1 MLLPLLLSACGGGAS
16 SFNPSSGATPPSSSS
31 IEDEYVFDDAT
42 RQSLNEVVRK
52 YENQDLGTFDRYSL
66 IYEGEAESRALY
78 SDKNNAY
85 YHETFDMPSLHNLKG
100 GQYFYKQGDYYL
112 AVQDFE
118 QNGTTY
124 KQYRYLSKKEFLSA
138 EQEAAQ
144 NPYSVCPETLKGFI
158 DIKNTAWKDVTF
170 DRLDNDHKGNIHI
183 AIKGKQFNASTGSY
197 YEDGSLSIDVNHYVI
212 NSIKCS
218 HNGNYTFDQNAFE
231 ITYPDLTS
239 FQKLNEPIKE
249 PGEEDPL
256 SEDEFLVDYD
266 NHRTYYQ
273 LLVYSFADSD
283 GDGIGDFKGIADKLD
298 YLKDLGIEGIWLSP
312 ILKASS
318 YHGYDIDDY
327 YEINTSYEVSIDGKD
342 YGINYLL
349 RECHD
354 RGIKV
359 LMDLVLNHTS
369 SSNVWCREH
378 RDWYGSD
385 NRFGFPELNYDKQE
399 VREAAKDVGRYWLNR
414 GFDGFRLDAAMWI
427 YNSGSNRHEKNY
439 AFWKEWCGAMKAT
452 KPDCYLIGEVLDDN
466 HDLAYSYANAG
477 FDSTF
482 DFNALGNVIQ
492 AVNNNNKNYAS
503 NTASDIKKATDINKD
518 YILGRALSN
527 HDIGRFNQAHPDS
540 SDKAYYVEDEAQ
552 IILANA
558 INALTPGNT
567 FIYYGDELGLK
578 GTCEDTRAGWYYDM
592 NYRTPMPW
600 SNGRTNSVK
609 YFANFHGTGKTTS
622 RTFIGQTVEQMMEEE
637 NSIYDCLRKAL
648 KLKNSNE
655 TLQKGTI
662 APIAN
667 LDNGLNG
674 FDVAYNGS
682 SVRVI
687 YNPSSGNAVDYPLDK
702 DPLYNLGATITN
714 GHAQISSYDL
724 IAYAL

>member
-1 MLLPLLLSACGGGAS
+1 MRNRHISILFVSLLLCSCGG
-16 SFNPSSGATPPSSSS
+16 SGNSSSA
-31 IEDEYVFDDAT
+31 DYVFDEAT
-42 RQSLNEVVRK
+42 RKALNEVVRK
-52 YENQDLGTFDRYSL
+52 YENEDLGTFDRFSL
-66 IYEGEAESRALY
+66 VYDGEKESRALY
-78 SDKNNAY
+78 SDKKNYY
-85 YHETFDMPSLHNLKG
+85 YHESFDMPSANNLKG
-100 GQYFYKQGDYYL
+100 DQYYYKKGDYYL
-112 AVQDFE
+112 LVRDCK

-124 KQYRYLSKKEFLSA
+124 KQYKYLSKKEFSVA
-138 EQEAAQ
+138 EKEAAQ
-144 NPYSVCPETLKGFI
+144 NPYLVCPETLKGFI
-158 DIKNTAWKDVTF
+158 DIKNDNWKDVTF
-170 DRLDNDHKGNIHI
+170 QKLENDNKGNIHI
-183 AIKGKQFNASTGSY
+183 SIEGKQYNSSTNSY
-197 YEDGSLSIDVNHYVI
+197 YDDGSLSIDINNYVI

-218 HNGNYTFDQNAFE
+218 HDGNYTFDQNAFD

-239 FQKLNEPIKE
+239 FTKLNEPIKE
-249 PGEEDPL
+249 PVEEDPL

-266 NHRTYYQ
+266 NNRTYYQ

-298 YLKDLGIEGIWLSP
+298 YLKELGIEGIWLSP

-318 YHGYDIDDY
+318 YHSYDIDDY
-327 YEINTSYEVSIDGKD
+327 YEINTAYEVSIDGKN

-349 RECHD
+349 RECHN

-369 SSNVWCREH
+369 SNHVWCYEH

-399 VREAAKDVGRYWLNR
+399 VREAVKDVGRYWLNR

-427 YNSGSNRHEKNY
+427 YNSDSDRHQKNY
-439 AFWKEWCGAMKAT
+439 TFWKEWCSAMKEA
-452 KPDCYLIGEVLDDN
+452 KPDCYLIGEVLDDD

-482 DFNALGNVIQ
+482 DFNALGNVIN
-492 AVNNNNKNYAS
+492 AVNNNNSNYAL
-503 NTASDIKKATDINKD
+503 NTANDIKKATDINKD
-518 YILGRALSN
+518 YILARALSN
-527 HDIGRFNQAHPDS
+527 HDIGRFNQEHPDS
-540 SDKAYYVEDEAQ
+540 SDKAYYVENKAQ

-600 SNGRTNSVK
+600 ANGRTDSVK

-622 RTFIGQTVEQMMEEE
+622 KTFTNQTLEQIVGEED
-637 NSIYDCLRKAL
+637 SIYGYLRKAL
-648 KLKNSNE
+648 KLKNKNE
-655 TLQKGTI
+655 ILQKGTI
-662 APIAN
+662 TSIAN
-667 LDNGLNG
+667 LSSGLNG
-674 FDVAYNGS
+674 FDVIYNGNTI
-682 SVRVI
+682 RVI
-687 YNPSSGNAVDYPLDK
+687 YNPSNSSNAIDYPLDK
-702 DPLYNLGATITN
+702 DPLYNIGTTIEN